1 MLWTP
6 LQSGR
11 YENLILPEAVLRDP
25 NWFFRSYEEGKFES
39 GDLGSIDAFLI
50 EGQARQI
57 QRQARHIKLPQNDLE
72 QYEVEYIF
80 DLNGKLEHMTVANA
94 KRNRPADPSSIFRKH
109 IDLGVPYE
117 IGKND
122 RNGGQIVINFFK
134 NYVFYD
140 KEITLTAETCEEF
153 FDADDNFD
161 LGQTIKPKGLI
172 F

>member
-1 MLWTP
+1 MFWTP
-6 LQSGR
+6 LIFGR
-11 YENLILPEAVLRDP
+11 YENLTLPEVVLRDP
-25 NWFFRSYEEGKFES
+25 NWFFRAYQNRSFES
-39 GDLGSIDAFLI
+39 DDLELDEAFWIQL
-50 EGQARQI
+50 QAKHI
-57 QRQARHIKLPQNDLE
+57 QRRARHIKLPQNDLE

>member
-6 LQSGR
+6 LQFGQ
-11 YENLILPEAVLRDP
+11 YEKLILPEAVLRDP

-50 EGQARQI
+50 EGQARHI
-57 QRQARHIKLPQNDLE
+57 QRRGRHIKLPRSDRKLF
-72 QYEVEYIF
+72 EVEYMF
-80 DLNGKLEHMTVANA
+80 DPYGRLEHVSVVKV
-94 KRNRPADPSSIFRKH
+94 KRSRPADPDSIFRKY

-134 NYVFYD
+134 NHVFYD
-140 KEITLTAETCEEF
+140 KEFTLTAETCEEF
-153 FDADDNFD
+153 FNDDDNFD
-161 LGQTIKPKGLI
+161 LGQTMKPKG
-172 F
+172 FFF